1 MPVVMKHFTPGAL
14 HQVFD
19 YRDYLGSSR
28 EFIERTLKSLERP
41 ED

>member
-1 MPVVMKHFTPGAL
+1 MEHFTLTAL
-14 HQVFD
+14 HQLFD

-28 EFIERTLKSLERP
+28 EFIERTLQSIERA